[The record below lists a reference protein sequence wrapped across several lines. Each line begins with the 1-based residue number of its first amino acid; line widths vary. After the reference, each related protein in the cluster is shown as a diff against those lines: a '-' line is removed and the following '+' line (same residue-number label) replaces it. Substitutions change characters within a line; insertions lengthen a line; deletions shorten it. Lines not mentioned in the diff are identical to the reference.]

1 MFGRRTHFYPKSFR
15 RFEEKKLVL
24 EIQKLLEFVDI
35 TGYGYERWGGGDGLD
50 GYVQRYN
57 DLK

>member
-50 GYVQRYN
+50 GYVQR
-57 DLK
+57 